1 MHPISR
7 LLLVA
12 TLSTSAGCASAGSAP
27 LPGAPTAGRAEWH
40 EHASEAGARRY
51 RLFLPSNLDA
61 RSPAPLLVLLH
72 GCTQDAEDFAR
83 GTRFDALADSAGVV
97 LAYPEQTAAHHPQK
111 CWSWYDPASPE
122 PAIVA
127 AITRDVMAQQPID
140 PARVYVAGISAG
152 GAMALNTA
160 AAHPTLYAA
169 VGVHSAVPYGAASN
183 VGEALAVMRAGPAD
197 DPLADAARAVL
208 DAGNRPALPL
218 IAFHGAADAVVHPD
232 NGRRLAEQ
240 WVIAAGAK
248 DFLRHRETHGGL
260 AVKRD
265 VWGTLAELWMVDAI
279 AHAWSGGAAEGSYT
293 DPRGPD
299 AAREIL
305 RFLLAHR
312 R

>member
-1 MHPISR
+1 MHPIPR

-12 TLSTSAGCASAGSAP
+12 TFSTSAACASTG
-27 LPGAPTAGRAEWH
+27 GAPSAAPTTALAEWH

-51 RLFLPSNLDA
+51 RLFLPSNLGA

-83 GTRFDALADSAGVV
+83 GTRFDRLADSAGVV

-111 CWSWYDPASPE
+111 CWSWYDPASSE

-127 AITRDVMAQQPID
+127 AITREVMARQPID

-152 GAMALNTA
+152 GAMAINTA
-160 AAHPTLYAA
+160 AAHPALYAA
-169 VGVHSAVPYGAASN
+169 VGVHSGVAYRAAGN
-183 VGEALAVMRAGPAD
+183 VLDALAVMRAGPAD
-197 DPLADAARAVL
+197 AAPLADAARAAL
-208 DAGNRPALPL
+208 DTENRPALPL
-218 IAFHGAADAVVHPD
+218 ISFHGAADAVVHPD
-232 NGRRLAEQ
+232 NGRTLAEQ
-240 WVIAAGAK
+240 WATAAGAK

-260 AVKRD
+260 AVARD
-265 VWGTLAELWMVDAI
+265 VWGTIAELWMVEALG
-279 AHAWSGGAAEGSYT
+279 HAWSGGAAEGTYT

-299 AAREIL
+299 AAREML